1 MKRDDDDGSAR
12 RRGAAWGV
20 LALAGLALVMLL
32 VPACDDRLS
41 AASTTCARDADCP
54 GGQRCIDGLCVDQQQ
69 CDAGLGCCALET
81 CQGGFCAAA
90 PTDDCAAGCP
100 DPDFECRGDY
110 CVRHR
115 CAEDAA
121 CEGGRCLGGFCVRGL
136 PCDGLCGPDDA
147 CFPHRD
153 LCRPAPPA
161 CAMTCAAGEVAVV
174 LDADGF
180 DGPQCSLDAA
190 ECACVGP
197 PAVDAGDLRHADMV
211 LLRGAPIF
219 AAYDPDLGDLVLV
232 EDVESDPPTVTFVD
246 GLPDDGPAQGE
257 ELRGAE
263 PGPDRGRYP
272 QVAVDPRNRLHLA
285 YYDLDARALRYV
297 RREADGRW
305 IAPIVVDA
313 EGDAGRDVRLQVD
326 PAGHPHLVY
335 SVVQT
340 VDGRS
345 GLRYAVA
352 DSDGPSSADD
362 FRVVALS
369 MRFGA
374 DGETPPP
381 GVLPARYGVRP
392 CFRLAPDGRAVVAF
406 HDGAER
412 RLILAQGDADDGFT
426 VHPLDGRMALGP
438 GDDPGGRYA
447 DVLEHAAGEWCDLV
461 AGEAGVQV
469 VFTDERTWSLLAYR
483 GPVEGGGAIEIVDP
497 GGEGRRRRVGPG
509 PAIALDP
516 QARAVV
522 VYQDASDNLLRMGV
536 RTGAGWSSPPLIVDE
551 DGPTG
556 FANSLFVRDGVA
568 IIGTLSLAS
577 RAGGRVSARLRVL
590 RVPLP

>member
-1 MKRDDDDGSAR
+1 MSAARPER
-12 RRGAAWGV
+12 RWTWAAAIACVG
-20 LALAGLALVMLL
+20 GLALLAST
-32 VPACDDRLS
+32 ACDDRLS
-41 AASTTCARDADCP
+41 AATATCERDADCP
-54 GGQRCIDGLCVDQQQ
+54 GGQRCIEGLCVDQQL

-81 CQGGFCAAA
+81 CQGGYCAAA

-110 CVRHR
+110 CVRRR
-115 CAEDAA
+115 CADDDG
-121 CEGGRCLGGFCVRGL
+121 CEAGRCLGGFCIRGL
-136 PCDGLCGPDDA
+136 PCDGLCGPADA

-153 LCRPAPPA
+153 LCRPAPPR

-174 LDADGF
+174 LDADSH
-180 DGPQCSLDAA
+180 DGPMCALDRAT
-190 ECACVGP
+190 CDCVGP
-197 PAVDAGDLRHADMV
+197 PAVDANDLRHADMT

-219 AAYDPDLGDLVLV
+219 AAYDPDLGDLVVV
-232 EDVESDPPTVTFVD
+232 EDPEAEQPAVTFVD
-246 GLPDDGPAQGE
+246 GLPGDAAATGE
-257 ELRGAE
+257 ALRGAE

-272 QVAVDPRNRLHLA
+272 RIVADPLNRLHLA

-297 RREADGRW
+297 RRDADGRW
-305 IAPIVVDA
+305 GRPIVVDA
-313 EGDAGRDVRLQVD
+313 EGDAGRDLRLELD
-326 PAGHPHLVY
+326 LAGRPHLVY
-335 SVVQT
+335 SVVET

-352 DSDGPSSADD
+352 ADPDPADSGD
-362 FRVVALS
+362 FRVTALS

-392 CFRLAPDGRAVVAF
+392 CFRLAPDGAAVVAF
-406 HDGAER
+406 HDGVEK
-412 RLILAQGDADDGFT
+412 RLILARGNADDGFEL
-426 VHPLDGRMALGP
+426 HPLDGRMTLGP
-438 GDDPGGRYA
+438 GNDPGGRYA
-447 DVLEHAAGEWCDLV
+447 DVLEHAVGEWCDLA

-483 GPVEGGGAIEIVDP
+483 GPITGGGSIEIVDP
-497 GGEGRRRRVGPG
+497 GGAGRRQRVGPG
-509 PAIALDP
+509 PALDLDP

-522 VYQDASDNLLRMGV
+522 IYQDATDNALRMGV
-536 RTGAGWSSPPLIVDE
+536 RTNAGWSTPPLIVDA

-556 FANSLFVRDGVA
+556 FANSLFVQDGVA
-568 IIGTLSLAS
+568 IIGTLGLSG
-577 RAGGRVSARLRVL
+577 RAGGRVAARLRVL

>member
-1 MKRDDDDGSAR
+1 MNHRWLPLAL
-12 RRGAAWGV
+12 GAA
-20 LALAGLALVMLL
+20 LAVGAL
-32 VPACDDRLS
+32 ACDDRLS
-41 AASTTCARDADCP
+41 AATTTCERSADCP
-54 GGQRCIDGLCVDQQQ
+54 GGQRCVERLCVDQRQ

-81 CQGGFCAAA
+81 CQGGVCAPA

-110 CVRHR
+110 CVRRR
-115 CAEDAA
+115 CADDDG

-153 LCRPAPPA
+153 LCRPAPPQ

-174 LDADGF
+174 LDAEAQ
-180 DGPQCSLDAA
+180 DGPVCALDAA

-197 PAVDAGDLRHADMV
+197 PAVDAGDLRDADMA
-211 LLRGAPIF
+211 LLRGAPVF
-219 AAYDPDLGDLVLV
+219 VAYDPDLGDVVVV
-232 EDVESDPPTVTFVD
+232 EDVESDRPRVTFVD
-246 GLPDDGPAQGE
+246 GLPDDAAPRGE
-257 ELRGAE
+257 DGRGADL
-263 PGPDRGRYP
+263 GPDRGRYP
-272 QVAVDPRNRLHLA
+272 RVAIDARNRLHLA

-305 IAPIVVDA
+305 NPPVIVDA
-313 EGDAGRDVRLQVD
+313 EGDAGRDVRLALD
-326 PAGHPHLVY
+326 PAGRPHLVY
-335 SVVQT
+335 SVVET
-340 VDGRS
+340 ADGRS

-352 DSDGPSSADD
+352 AGPDPAAGD

-374 DGETPPP
+374 DGETAPP

-392 CFRLAPDGRAVVAF
+392 CFRLAPDGAAVVAF
-406 HDGAER
+406 HDGVER
-412 RLILAQGDADDGFT
+412 RLLLARGTADDGFD
-426 VHPLDGRMALGP
+426 VHPLDGRMALAP

-461 AGEAGVQV
+461 AGEAGVQL

-483 GPVEGGGAIEIVDP
+483 GAVAGGGSIEVVDP
-497 GGEGRRRRVGPG
+497 GGLGRRRRVGPS
-509 PAIALDP
+509 PALDLDP

-522 VYQDASDNLLRMGV
+522 VYQDASDNTLRLGV
-536 RTGAGWSSPPLIVDE
+536 RTAGGWSSPPLIVDA

-556 FANSLFVRDGVA
+556 FANRLFVRDGVA
-568 IIGTLSLAS
+568 IIGTLSLS
-577 RAGGRVSARLRVL
+577 GRAGGRVAARLRVL